1 MIMGLHMHTTQTND
15 EALLKIQGEI
25 SGLAIRQLEAAIEH
39 FKARGCKIIRVEHSG
54 RPINEVAD
62 WARAILDRST
72 ETIAIRQG

>member
-1 MIMGLHMHTTQTND
+1 MGLHMHTTQTND